1 MDKISVIII
10 TLNEERNIAR
20 CLKSVRILADEVIVV
35 DSLSIDATKQIAES
49 LGAKVIEQSFLGH
62 IEQKNFAKNQAS
74 NDWILSLDAD
84 ESLSIEL
91 QESILEAKKS
101 GLKGGYSMN
110 RLTNY
115 CGKWIRHSGWYP
127 DIKLR
132 LFQKNDGEWTGVN
145 PHDRYELSSDSVIT
159 HLQGDLEHFS
169 FYSMDEHREQIE
181 KFSDISS
188 KAKFEKGIRSNWF
201 KVILKPVAKF
211 LKSFFIKQGFRDGYY
226 GWIIATYSAYATYL
240 KYSKL
245 LQIQRST

>member
-1 MDKISVIII
+1 M
-10 TLNEERNIAR
+10 
-20 CLKSVRILADEVIVV
+20 
-35 DSLSIDATKQIAES
+35 
-49 LGAKVIEQSFLGH
+49 
-62 IEQKNFAKNQAS
+62 
-74 NDWILSLDAD
+74 
-84 ESLSIEL
+84 
-91 QESILEAKKS
+91 
-101 GLKGGYSMN
+101 
-110 RLTNY
+110 
-115 CGKWIRHSGWYP
+115 
-127 DIKLR
+127 
-132 LFQKNDGEWTGVN
+132 FQKNDGEWTGVN

-201 KVILKPVAKF
+201 KVMLKPVAKF

-245 LQIQRST
+245 LKIQRST